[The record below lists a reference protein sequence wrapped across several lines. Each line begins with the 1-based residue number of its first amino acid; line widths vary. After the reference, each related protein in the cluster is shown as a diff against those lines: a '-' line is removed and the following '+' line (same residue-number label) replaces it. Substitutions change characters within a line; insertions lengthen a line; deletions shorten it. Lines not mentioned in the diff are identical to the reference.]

1 MMIAVVAKRH
11 GERERSGKLKKAREP
26 QKRPPFSCT
35 AQQKSL
41 LSIMAVIQETND
53 DIPQQQNKEVVVN
66 TNIAESEAEESEVD
80 EEHEE
85 NNEEG
90 KLKITLGDVSV
101 CIHALLIMYKRSF
114 G

>member
-1 MMIAVVAKRH
+1 
-11 GERERSGKLKKAREP
+11 
-26 QKRPPFSCT
+26 
-35 AQQKSL
+35 
-41 LSIMAVIQETND
+41 MAVIQETND

-66 TNIAESEAEESEVD
+66 TNIVESEAEESEVD

-90 KLKITLGDVSV
+90 KFKITLGDVSV
-101 CIHALLIMYKRSF
+101 CIHTLLVLYKRSF

>member
-1 MMIAVVAKRH
+1 
-11 GERERSGKLKKAREP
+11 
-26 QKRPPFSCT
+26 
-35 AQQKSL
+35 
-41 LSIMAVIQETND
+41 MAVIQETND